1 MGDIFGIFGVE
12 GWAYIQDANWVTC
25 IFLGGGGGGDIYYF
39 WGDYKKGVY

>member
-25 IFLGGGGGGDIYYF
+25 IFLGGGGDIYYLR
-39 WGDYKKGVY
+39 GAYISGVY